1 MKKLNSLRI
10 GVILSLL
17 FLFCQNLTAQTF
29 ILNDD
34 KLIDDR
40 AKEKINQIGSET
52 KSKLGVNIYV
62 YTKSTLG
69 LDENYNNIM
78 TSNINFLEKYS
89 LELELNGKIFP
100 LTTEDIRYGQRVI
113 EKYSNHKDVLKVGE
127 NSLKILVLNKTT
139 KEIVPINIDLLITK
153 TMSDDSNLNLK
164 DENFTKDKNIYTTN
178 FSLNEETNWI
188 ITGSFKV
195 EDETGFIFI
204 KTNAK

>member
-1 MKKLNSLRI
+1 MQFYERENSMKKRNYWPLY
-10 GVILSLL
+10 
-17 FLFCQNLTAQTF
+17 F
-29 ILNDD
+29 IAIFAFTVYMIIWTIY
-34 KLIDDR
+34 KAMQAPVVEDR
-40 AKEKINQIGSET
+40 SFMQKYQ
-52 KSKLGVNIYV
+52 YV
-62 YTKSTLG
+62 
-69 LDENYNNIM
+69 DENYNNIM

-89 LELELNGKIFP
+89 LELDLNGKIFP

-139 KEIVPINIDLLITK
+139 KEIIPLSIDLLITK
-153 TMSDDSNLNLK
+153 TMSDDSNVNLK

>member
-1 MKKLNSLRI
+1 MKKRNYWPLY
-10 GVILSLL
+10 
-17 FLFCQNLTAQTF
+17 F
-29 ILNDD
+29 IAIFAFTVYMIIWTIY
-34 KLIDDR
+34 KAMQAPVVEDR
-40 AKEKINQIGSET
+40 SFMQKYQ
-52 KSKLGVNIYV
+52 YV
-62 YTKSTLG
+62 
-69 LDENYNNIM
+69 DENYNNIM

-89 LELELNGKIFP
+89 LELDLNGKIFP
-100 LTTEDIRYGQRVI
+100 LTTEDIKYGQRVI
-113 EKYSNHKDVLKVGE
+113 EKYSNHKDVLKVGG
-127 NSLKILVLNKTT
+127 NSLKISVLNKIT

>member
-1 MKKLNSLRI
+1 MQFYERENSMKKRNYWPLY
-10 GVILSLL
+10 
-17 FLFCQNLTAQTF
+17 F
-29 ILNDD
+29 IAIFAFTVYMIIWTIY
-34 KLIDDR
+34 KAMQAPVVEDR
-40 AKEKINQIGSET
+40 SFMQKYQ
-52 KSKLGVNIYV
+52 YV
-62 YTKSTLG
+62 
-69 LDENYNNIM
+69 DENYNNIM

-89 LELELNGKIFP
+89 LELDLNGKIFP
-100 LTTEDIRYGQRVI
+100 LTTEDIKYGQRVI

-178 FSLNEETNWI
+178 FNLNEETNWI

>member
-1 MKKLNSLRI
+1 MQFYERENSMKKRNYWPLY
-10 GVILSLL
+10 
-17 FLFCQNLTAQTF
+17 F
-29 ILNDD
+29 IAIFAFTVYMIIWTIY
-34 KLIDDR
+34 KAMQAPVVEDR
-40 AKEKINQIGSET
+40 SFMQKYQ
-52 KSKLGVNIYV
+52 YV
-62 YTKSTLG
+62 
-69 LDENYNNIM
+69 DENYNNIM
-78 TSNINFLEKYS
+78 TSNINFLEKNS

-153 TMSDDSNLNLK
+153 TMSDDSNVNLK

-195 EDETGFIFI
+195 ENETGFIFI

>member
-1 MKKLNSLRI
+1 MQFYERENSMKKRNYWPLY
-10 GVILSLL
+10 
-17 FLFCQNLTAQTF
+17 F
-29 ILNDD
+29 IAIFAFTVYMIIWTIY
-34 KLIDDR
+34 KATQAPVVEDR
-40 AKEKINQIGSET
+40 SFMQKYQ
-52 KSKLGVNIYV
+52 YV
-62 YTKSTLG
+62 
-69 LDENYNNIM
+69 DENYNNIM

-89 LELELNGKIFP
+89 LELDLNGKIFP

-127 NSLKILVLNKTT
+127 NSLKILVLNKIT

>member
-1 MKKLNSLRI
+1 MQFYERENSMKKRNYWPLY
-10 GVILSLL
+10 
-17 FLFCQNLTAQTF
+17 F
-29 ILNDD
+29 IAIFAFTVYMIIWTIY
-34 KLIDDR
+34 KAMQAPVVEDR
-40 AKEKINQIGSET
+40 SFMQKYQ
-52 KSKLGVNIYV
+52 YV
-62 YTKSTLG
+62 
-69 LDENYNNIM
+69 DENYNNIM

-153 TMSDDSNLNLK
+153 TMSDDSNVNLK

-195 EDETGFIFI
+195 ENETGFIFI

>member
-1 MKKLNSLRI
+1 MQFYEREISMKKRNYWPLY
-10 GVILSLL
+10 
-17 FLFCQNLTAQTF
+17 F
-29 ILNDD
+29 IAIFAFTVYMIIWTIY
-34 KLIDDR
+34 KATQVPVVEDR
-40 AKEKINQIGSET
+40 SFMQKYQ
-52 KSKLGVNIYV
+52 YV
-62 YTKSTLG
+62 
-69 LDENYNNIM
+69 DENYNNIM

-89 LELELNGKIFP
+89 LELDLNGKIFP
-100 LTTEDIRYGQRVI
+100 LTTEDIKYGQRVI
-113 EKYSNHKDVLKVGE
+113 EKYSNHKDILKVGE
-127 NSLKILVLNKTT
+127 NSLKISVLNKIT

>member
-1 MKKLNSLRI
+1 MQFYERENSMKKRNYWPLY
-10 GVILSLL
+10 
-17 FLFCQNLTAQTF
+17 F
-29 ILNDD
+29 IAIFAFTVYMIIWTIY
-34 KLIDDR
+34 KATQVPVVEDR
-40 AKEKINQIGSET
+40 SFMQKYQ
-52 KSKLGVNIYV
+52 YV
-62 YTKSTLG
+62 
-69 LDENYNNIM
+69 DENYNNIM

-89 LELELNGKIFP
+89 LELDLNGKIFP
-100 LTTEDIRYGQRVI
+100 LTTEDIKYGQRVI
-113 EKYSNHKDVLKVGE
+113 EKYSNHKDVLKVRE
-127 NSLKILVLNKTT
+127 NNLKISVLNKIT

-195 EDETGFIFI
+195 EDEIGFIFI

>member
-1 MKKLNSLRI
+1 MQFYERENSMKKRNYWPLY
-10 GVILSLL
+10 
-17 FLFCQNLTAQTF
+17 F
-29 ILNDD
+29 IAIFAFTVYMIIWTIY
-34 KLIDDR
+34 KAMQAPVVEDR
-40 AKEKINQIGSET
+40 SFMQKYQ
-52 KSKLGVNIYV
+52 YV
-62 YTKSTLG
+62 
-69 LDENYNNIM
+69 DENYNNIM

-127 NSLKILVLNKTT
+127 NSLKILVLNKIT

-188 ITGSFKV
+188 ITGSFKA
-195 EDETGFIFI
+195 EDGTGFIFI

>member
-1 MKKLNSLRI
+1 MQFYERENSMKKRNYWPLY
-10 GVILSLL
+10 
-17 FLFCQNLTAQTF
+17 F
-29 ILNDD
+29 IAIFAFTVYMIIWTIY
-34 KLIDDR
+34 KATQAPVVEDR
-40 AKEKINQIGSET
+40 SFMQKYQ
-52 KSKLGVNIYV
+52 YV
-62 YTKSTLG
+62 
-69 LDENYNNIM
+69 DENYNNIM

>member
-1 MKKLNSLRI
+1 MQFYERENSMKKRNYWPLY
-10 GVILSLL
+10 
-17 FLFCQNLTAQTF
+17 F
-29 ILNDD
+29 IAIFAFTVYMIIWTIY
-34 KLIDDR
+34 KATQAPVVEDR
-40 AKEKINQIGSET
+40 SFMQKYQ
-52 KSKLGVNIYV
+52 YV
-62 YTKSTLG
+62 
-69 LDENYNNIM
+69 DENYNNIM

-89 LELELNGKIFP
+89 LELDLNGKIFP
-100 LTTEDIRYGQRVI
+100 LTTEDIKYGQRVI
-113 EKYSNHKDVLKVGE
+113 EKYSNHKDVLKVGGKR
-127 NSLKILVLNKTT
+127 LKISVLNKIT

>member
-1 MKKLNSLRI
+1 MQFYERENSMKKRNYWPLY
-10 GVILSLL
+10 
-17 FLFCQNLTAQTF
+17 F
-29 ILNDD
+29 IAIFAFTVYMIIWTIY
-34 KLIDDR
+34 KATQAPVVEDR
-40 AKEKINQIGSET
+40 SFMQKYQ
-52 KSKLGVNIYV
+52 YV
-62 YTKSTLG
+62 
-69 LDENYNNIM
+69 DENYNNIM

-178 FSLNEETNWI
+178 FNLSEETNWI

>member
-1 MKKLNSLRI
+1 MQFYERENSMKKRNYWPLY
-10 GVILSLL
+10 
-17 FLFCQNLTAQTF
+17 F
-29 ILNDD
+29 IAIFAFTVYMIIWTIY
-34 KLIDDR
+34 KATQAPVVEDR
-40 AKEKINQIGSET
+40 SFMQKYQ
-52 KSKLGVNIYV
+52 YV
-62 YTKSTLG
+62 
-69 LDENYNNIM
+69 DENYNNIM

-89 LELELNGKIFP
+89 LELELNGNIFP

>member
-1 MKKLNSLRI
+1 MQFYERENSMKKRNYWPLY
-10 GVILSLL
+10 
-17 FLFCQNLTAQTF
+17 F
-29 ILNDD
+29 IAIFAFTVYMIIWTIY
-34 KLIDDR
+34 KAMQAPVVEDR
-40 AKEKINQIGSET
+40 SFMQKYQ
-52 KSKLGVNIYV
+52 YV
-62 YTKSTLG
+62 
-69 LDENYNNIM
+69 DENYNNIM

-89 LELELNGKIFP
+89 LELDLNGKIFP

-127 NSLKILVLNKTT
+127 NSLKILVLNKIT

>member
-1 MKKLNSLRI
+1 MQFYERENSMKKRNYWPLY
-10 GVILSLL
+10 
-17 FLFCQNLTAQTF
+17 F
-29 ILNDD
+29 IAIFAFTVYMIIWTIY
-34 KLIDDR
+34 KAMQAPVVEDR
-40 AKEKINQIGSET
+40 SFMQKYQ
-52 KSKLGVNIYV
+52 YV
-62 YTKSTLG
+62 
-69 LDENYNNIM
+69 DENYNNIM

-89 LELELNGKIFP
+89 LELDLNGKIFP

-113 EKYSNHKDVLKVGE
+113 EKYSNHKDILKVGE

-178 FSLNEETNWI
+178 FNLNEETNWI

>member
-1 MKKLNSLRI
+1 MQFYERENSMKKRNYWPLY
-10 GVILSLL
+10 
-17 FLFCQNLTAQTF
+17 F
-29 ILNDD
+29 IAIFAFTLYMIIWTIY
-34 KLIDDR
+34 KAMQAPVVEDR
-40 AKEKINQIGSET
+40 SFMQKYQ
-52 KSKLGVNIYV
+52 YV
-62 YTKSTLG
+62 
-69 LDENYNNIM
+69 DENYNNIM

-89 LELELNGKIFP
+89 LELELNGNIFP

-153 TMSDDSNLNLK
+153 TMSDDSNVNLK

>member
-1 MKKLNSLRI
+1 MQFYERENSMKKRNYWPLY
-10 GVILSLL
+10 
-17 FLFCQNLTAQTF
+17 F
-29 ILNDD
+29 IAIFAFTVYMIIWTIY
-34 KLIDDR
+34 KATQAPVVEDR
-40 AKEKINQIGSET
+40 SFMQKYQ
-52 KSKLGVNIYV
+52 YV
-62 YTKSTLG
+62 
-69 LDENYNNIM
+69 DENYNNIM

-127 NSLKILVLNKTT
+127 NSLKISVLNKTT

-178 FSLNEETNWI
+178 FNLNEETNWI

>member
-1 MKKLNSLRI
+1 MQFYERENSMKKRNYWPLY
-10 GVILSLL
+10 
-17 FLFCQNLTAQTF
+17 F
-29 ILNDD
+29 IAIFAFTVYMIIWTIY
-34 KLIDDR
+34 KATQAPVVEDR
-40 AKEKINQIGSET
+40 SFMQKYQ
-52 KSKLGVNIYV
+52 YV
-62 YTKSTLG
+62 
-69 LDENYNNIM
+69 DENYNNIM

-89 LELELNGKIFP
+89 LELDLNGKIFP
-100 LTTEDIRYGQRVI
+100 LTTEDIKYGQRVI

-127 NSLKILVLNKTT
+127 NSLKILVLNKIT

-153 TMSDDSNLNLK
+153 TMSDDSNVNLK

>member
-1 MKKLNSLRI
+1 MQFYERENSMKKRNYWPLY
-10 GVILSLL
+10 
-17 FLFCQNLTAQTF
+17 F
-29 ILNDD
+29 IAIFAFTVYMIIWTIY
-34 KLIDDR
+34 KAMQAPVVEDR
-40 AKEKINQIGSET
+40 SFMQKYQ
-52 KSKLGVNIYV
+52 YV
-62 YTKSTLG
+62 
-69 LDENYNNIM
+69 DENYNNIM

-89 LELELNGKIFP
+89 LELDLNGKIFP
-100 LTTEDIRYGQRVI
+100 LTTEDIKYGQRVI

-127 NSLKILVLNKTT
+127 NSLKISVLNKIT

-164 DENFTKDKNIYTTN
+164 DENFTKDKNIYITN

>member
-1 MKKLNSLRI
+1 MQFYERENSMKKRNYWPLY
-10 GVILSLL
+10 
-17 FLFCQNLTAQTF
+17 F
-29 ILNDD
+29 IAIFAFTVYMIIWTIY
-34 KLIDDR
+34 KATQVPVVEDR
-40 AKEKINQIGSET
+40 SFMQKYQ
-52 KSKLGVNIYV
+52 YV
-62 YTKSTLG
+62 
-69 LDENYNNIM
+69 DENYNNIM

-89 LELELNGKIFP
+89 LELDLNGKIFP
-100 LTTEDIRYGQRVI
+100 LTTEDIKYGQRVI
-113 EKYSNHKDVLKVGE
+113 EKYSNHKDILKVGE
-127 NSLKILVLNKTT
+127 NNLKISVLNKIT

>member
-1 MKKLNSLRI
+1 MQFYERENSMKKRNYWPLY
-10 GVILSLL
+10 
-17 FLFCQNLTAQTF
+17 F
-29 ILNDD
+29 IAIFAFTVYMIIWTIY
-34 KLIDDR
+34 KATQAPVVEDR
-40 AKEKINQIGSET
+40 SFMQKYQ
-52 KSKLGVNIYV
+52 YV
-62 YTKSTLG
+62 
-69 LDENYNNIM
+69 DENYNNIM

-89 LELELNGKIFP
+89 LELDLNGKIFP

-139 KEIVPINIDLLITK
+139 KEIIPLSIDLLITK
-153 TMSDDSNLNLK
+153 TMSDDSNVNLK

-195 EDETGFIFI
+195 ENETGFIFI

>member
-1 MKKLNSLRI
+1 MQFYERENSMKKRNYWPLY
-10 GVILSLL
+10 
-17 FLFCQNLTAQTF
+17 F
-29 ILNDD
+29 IAIFAFTVYMIIWTIY
-34 KLIDDR
+34 KAMQAPVVEDR
-40 AKEKINQIGSET
+40 SFMQKYQ
-52 KSKLGVNIYV
+52 YV
-62 YTKSTLG
+62 
-69 LDENYNNIM
+69 DENYNNIM

-89 LELELNGKIFP
+89 LELDLNGKIFP
-100 LTTEDIRYGQRVI
+100 LTTEDIKYGQRVI

-127 NSLKILVLNKTT
+127 NSLKILVLNKIT

-153 TMSDDSNLNLK
+153 TMSDDSNVNLK

>member
-1 MKKLNSLRI
+1 MQFYERENSMKKRNYWPLY
-10 GVILSLL
+10 
-17 FLFCQNLTAQTF
+17 F
-29 ILNDD
+29 IAIFAFTVYMIIWTIY
-34 KLIDDR
+34 KATQAPVVEDR
-40 AKEKINQIGSET
+40 SFMQKYQ
-52 KSKLGVNIYV
+52 YV
-62 YTKSTLG
+62 
-69 LDENYNNIM
+69 DENYNNIM

-89 LELELNGKIFP
+89 LELDLNGKIFP

-127 NSLKILVLNKTT
+127 NSLKISVLNKIT

>member
-1 MKKLNSLRI
+1 MQFYERENSMKKRNYWPLY
-10 GVILSLL
+10 
-17 FLFCQNLTAQTF
+17 F
-29 ILNDD
+29 IAIFAFTVYMIIWTIY
-34 KLIDDR
+34 KAMQAPVVEDR
-40 AKEKINQIGSET
+40 SFMQKYQ
-52 KSKLGVNIYV
+52 YV
-62 YTKSTLG
+62 
-69 LDENYNNIM
+69 DENYNNIM

-89 LELELNGKIFP
+89 LELDLNGKIFP
-100 LTTEDIRYGQRVI
+100 LTTEDIKYGQRVI

-153 TMSDDSNLNLK
+153 TMSDDSNVNLK

-195 EDETGFIFI
+195 ENETGFIFI

>member
-1 MKKLNSLRI
+1 MQFYERENSMKKRNYWPLY
-10 GVILSLL
+10 
-17 FLFCQNLTAQTF
+17 F
-29 ILNDD
+29 IAIFAFTVYMIIWTIY
-34 KLIDDR
+34 KATQVPVVEDR
-40 AKEKINQIGSET
+40 SFMQKYQ
-52 KSKLGVNIYV
+52 YV
-62 YTKSTLG
+62 
-69 LDENYNNIM
+69 DENYNNIM

-100 LTTEDIRYGQRVI
+100 LTTEDIKYGQRVI

-127 NSLKILVLNKTT
+127 NSLKISVLNKIT

>member
-1 MKKLNSLRI
+1 MQFYERENSMKKRNYWPLY
-10 GVILSLL
+10 
-17 FLFCQNLTAQTF
+17 F
-29 ILNDD
+29 IAIFAFTVYMIIWTIY
-34 KLIDDR
+34 KAMQAPVVEDR
-40 AKEKINQIGSET
+40 SFMQKYQ
-52 KSKLGVNIYV
+52 YV
-62 YTKSTLG
+62 
-69 LDENYNNIM
+69 DENYNNIM

-89 LELELNGKIFP
+89 LELDLNGKIFP
-100 LTTEDIRYGQRVI
+100 LTTEDIKYGQRVI

-127 NSLKILVLNKTT
+127 NRLKISVLNKIT

-164 DENFTKDKNIYTTN
+164 DESFTKDKNIYTTN

>member
-1 MKKLNSLRI
+1 MQFYERENSMKKRNYWPLY
-10 GVILSLL
+10 
-17 FLFCQNLTAQTF
+17 F
-29 ILNDD
+29 IAIFAFTVYMIIWTIY
-34 KLIDDR
+34 KATQAPVVEDR
-40 AKEKINQIGSET
+40 SFMQKYQ
-52 KSKLGVNIYV
+52 YV
-62 YTKSTLG
+62 
-69 LDENYNNIM
+69 DENYNNIM

-153 TMSDDSNLNLK
+153 TMSDDSNVNLK
-164 DENFTKDKNIYTTN
+164 DENFIKDKNIYTTN

-195 EDETGFIFI
+195 ENETGFIFI

>member
-1 MKKLNSLRI
+1 MQFYERENSMKKRNYWPLY
-10 GVILSLL
+10 
-17 FLFCQNLTAQTF
+17 F
-29 ILNDD
+29 IAIFAFTVYMIIWTIY
-34 KLIDDR
+34 KATQAPVVEDR
-40 AKEKINQIGSET
+40 SFMQKYQ
-52 KSKLGVNIYV
+52 YV
-62 YTKSTLG
+62 
-69 LDENYNNIM
+69 DENYNNIM

-89 LELELNGKIFP
+89 LELDLNGKIFP
-100 LTTEDIRYGQRVI
+100 LTTEDIKYGQRVI

-127 NSLKILVLNKTT
+127 NSLKILVLNKIT

-153 TMSDDSNLNLK
+153 TMSDDSNVNLK
-164 DENFTKDKNIYTTN
+164 DENFIKDKNIYTTN

>member
-1 MKKLNSLRI
+1 MQFYERENSMKKRNYWPLY
-10 GVILSLL
+10 
-17 FLFCQNLTAQTF
+17 F
-29 ILNDD
+29 IAIFAFTVYMIIWTIY
-34 KLIDDR
+34 KAMQAPVVEDR
-40 AKEKINQIGSET
+40 SFMQKYQ
-52 KSKLGVNIYV
+52 YV
-62 YTKSTLG
+62 
-69 LDENYNNIM
+69 DENYNNIM

-100 LTTEDIRYGQRVI
+100 LTTEDIKYGQRVI

-153 TMSDDSNLNLK
+153 TMSDDSNVNLK

>member
-1 MKKLNSLRI
+1 MQFYERENSMKKRNYWPLY
-10 GVILSLL
+10 
-17 FLFCQNLTAQTF
+17 F
-29 ILNDD
+29 IAIFAFTVYMIIWTIY
-34 KLIDDR
+34 KATQAPVVEDR
-40 AKEKINQIGSET
+40 SFMQKYQ
-52 KSKLGVNIYV
+52 YV
-62 YTKSTLG
+62 
-69 LDENYNNIM
+69 DENYNNIM

-100 LTTEDIRYGQRVI
+100 LTTEDIKYGQRVI

-153 TMSDDSNLNLK
+153 TMSDDSNVNLK

>member
-1 MKKLNSLRI
+1 MQFYERENSMKKRNYWPLY
-10 GVILSLL
+10 
-17 FLFCQNLTAQTF
+17 F
-29 ILNDD
+29 IAIFAFTVYMIIWTIY
-34 KLIDDR
+34 KATQVPVVEDR
-40 AKEKINQIGSET
+40 SFMQKYQ
-52 KSKLGVNIYV
+52 YV
-62 YTKSTLG
+62 
-69 LDENYNNIM
+69 DENYNNIM

-89 LELELNGKIFP
+89 LELDLNGKIFP
-100 LTTEDIRYGQRVI
+100 LTTEDIKYGQRVI
-113 EKYSNHKDVLKVGE
+113 EKYANHKDILKVGE
-127 NSLKILVLNKTT
+127 NNLKISVLNKIT

>member
-1 MKKLNSLRI
+1 MQFYERENSMKKRNYWPLY
-10 GVILSLL
+10 
-17 FLFCQNLTAQTF
+17 F
-29 ILNDD
+29 IAIFAFTVYMIIWTIY
-34 KLIDDR
+34 KATQVPVVEDR
-40 AKEKINQIGSET
+40 SFMQKYQ
-52 KSKLGVNIYV
+52 YV
-62 YTKSTLG
+62 
-69 LDENYNNIM
+69 DENYNNIM

-89 LELELNGKIFP
+89 LELDLNGKIFP
-100 LTTEDIRYGQRVI
+100 LTTEDIKYGQRVT

-127 NSLKILVLNKTT
+127 NSLKISVLNKIT

>member
-1 MKKLNSLRI
+1 MQFYERENSMKKRNYWPLY
-10 GVILSLL
+10 
-17 FLFCQNLTAQTF
+17 F
-29 ILNDD
+29 IAIFAFTVYMIIWTIY
-34 KLIDDR
+34 KAMQAPVVEDR
-40 AKEKINQIGSET
+40 SFMQKYQ
-52 KSKLGVNIYV
+52 YV
-62 YTKSTLG
+62 
-69 LDENYNNIM
+69 DENYNNIM

-89 LELELNGKIFP
+89 LELDLNGKIFP

-127 NSLKILVLNKTT
+127 NSLKISVLNKIT

>member
-1 MKKLNSLRI
+1 MQFYERENSMKKRNYWPLY
-10 GVILSLL
+10 
-17 FLFCQNLTAQTF
+17 F
-29 ILNDD
+29 IAIFAFTVYMIIWTIY
-34 KLIDDR
+34 KATQVPVVEDR
-40 AKEKINQIGSET
+40 SFMQKYQ
-52 KSKLGVNIYV
+52 YV
-62 YTKSTLG
+62 
-69 LDENYNNIM
+69 DENYNNIM
-78 TSNINFLEKYS
+78 TSNINFLEKYN
-89 LELELNGKIFP
+89 LELDLNGKIFP
-100 LTTEDIRYGQRVI
+100 LTTEDIKYGQRVI

-127 NSLKILVLNKTT
+127 NSLKISVLNKIT

>member
-1 MKKLNSLRI
+1 MQFYERENSMKKRNYWPLY
-10 GVILSLL
+10 
-17 FLFCQNLTAQTF
+17 F
-29 ILNDD
+29 IAIFAFTVYMIIWTIY
-34 KLIDDR
+34 KAMQAPVVEDR
-40 AKEKINQIGSET
+40 SFMQKYQ
-52 KSKLGVNIYV
+52 YV
-62 YTKSTLG
+62 
-69 LDENYNNIM
+69 DENYNNIM

-89 LELELNGKIFP
+89 LELELNGNIFP

-139 KEIVPINIDLLITK
+139 KEIIPLSIDLLITK
-153 TMSDDSNLNLK
+153 PMSDDSNVNLK

-188 ITGSFKV
+188 ITGSFKA
-195 EDETGFIFI
+195 EDGTGFIFI

>member
-1 MKKLNSLRI
+1 MQFYERENSMKKRNYWPLY
-10 GVILSLL
+10 
-17 FLFCQNLTAQTF
+17 F
-29 ILNDD
+29 IAIFAFTVYMIIWTIY
-34 KLIDDR
+34 KAMQAPVVEDR
-40 AKEKINQIGSET
+40 SFMQKYQ
-52 KSKLGVNIYV
+52 YV
-62 YTKSTLG
+62 
-69 LDENYNNIM
+69 DENYNNIM

-127 NSLKILVLNKTT
+127 NSLKILVLNKIT

-153 TMSDDSNLNLK
+153 TMSDDSNVNLK
-164 DENFTKDKNIYTTN
+164 DENFIKDKNIYTTN

>member
-1 MKKLNSLRI
+1 MQFYERENSMKKRNYWPLY
-10 GVILSLL
+10 
-17 FLFCQNLTAQTF
+17 F
-29 ILNDD
+29 IAIFAFTVYMIIWTIY
-34 KLIDDR
+34 KATQVPVVEDR
-40 AKEKINQIGSET
+40 SFMQKYQ
-52 KSKLGVNIYV
+52 YV
-62 YTKSTLG
+62 
-69 LDENYNNIM
+69 DENYNNIM

-89 LELELNGKIFP
+89 LELDLNGKIFP
-100 LTTEDIRYGQRVI
+100 LTTEDIKYGQRVI

-127 NSLKILVLNKTT
+127 NSLKISVLNKIT

-153 TMSDDSNLNLK
+153 TMSDDSNVNLK
-164 DENFTKDKNIYTTN
+164 DENFIKDKNIYTTN